1 MKIIG
6 ITGGIGSGKTLVCQV
21 FSSLGVPVFNSDIEA
36 KNLMNNSNDLIH
48 NIISLFGEKAYKSNK
63 LNRAYISQIIFNDKE
78 KLNALNILV
87 HPVVRQ
93 SFNIW
98 NQRHENKP
106 YVLNEAALL
115 IESGAHNV
123 LDAIIYVKAPE
134 KIRIRRV
141 MIRDNCNETDVR
153 DRIRNQWSDDQKIK
167 HCKWII
173 NNDNSD
179 MLLPQILDIHKEII
193 SG

>member
-1 MKIIG
+1 MKTIG

-21 FSSLGVPVFNSDIEA
+21 FSSLGVPVFNSDSVA
-36 KNLMNNSNDLIH
+36 KDLMNNFDDLI
-48 NIISLFGEKAYKSNK
+48 NKIISLFGEKAYKSNK
-63 LNRAYISQIIFNDKE
+63 LNRAYISQIVFNDKE
-78 KLNALNILV
+78 KLNALNTLV
-87 HPVVRQ
+87 HPRVRE

-98 NQRHENKP
+98 SQRHDNKP

-115 IESGAHNV
+115 IESGAHKV
-123 LDAIIYVKAPE
+123 LDAIIYINAPE
-134 KIRIRRV
+134 KIRISRV

-153 DRIRNQWSDDQKIK
+153 NRIRNQWSDDQKIK

-173 NNDNSD
+173 NNDNSE
-179 MLLPQILDIHKEII
+179 MLLPQILDVHKEMI